1 MQACL
6 CETPS
11 AEFVISMEIAN
22 VCPGGFHQRGSCEA
36 SRFLPPLHDGHA
48 PFGLHLSFQDALDS
62 YEEWAAEAD
71 EPSVAVDGQHVTI
84 SSVFCRMSDC
94 KDLLPR
100 RMLDALV
107 VLVPP
112 EAQRSL
118 EAGRTTFAN
127 GSRLLLAMCHQRR
140 TCRRQMHSD
149 ELALNHVDSLRMENI
164 IQKILSRIY
173 CSKEISAP
181 QVNII

>member
-1 MQACL
+1 MQACF

-48 PFGLHLSFQDALDS
+48 SFGLHLSFQDALDS

-94 KDLLPR
+94 TDLLPR
-100 RMLDALV
+100 RMLDALL
-107 VLVPP
+107 VLVRP

-140 TCRRQMHSD
+140 TTT
-149 ELALNHVDSLRMENI
+149 AI
-164 IQKILSRIY
+164 
-173 CSKEISAP
+173 
-181 QVNII
+181 